1 MTDAQLLLLS
11 NLVYTD
17 YVYDY
22 DKDEKVYTCNN
33 KTISDIIDDVS
44 KHISRDKNS
53 QAMSWE
59 EWQEVL
65 ELIKKDP
72 ELMSL
77 KISHIKYDK
86 ATGARMVCFYD
97 EKQKQPYAV
106 FKGTGMY
113 EWKDNVLGGYQ
124 EETSQ
129 QRQALE
135 WIESLPYNNII
146 VSGHSKGGNKA
157 QFVAYL
163 SEKVTKCVS
172 FDGQGFSEEFINKYW
187 AEVQMNKNKITCY
200 AAENDFVN
208 IFLNWIDL
216 GERRIFV
223 PGYKCGSFAQNH
235 APNTLL
241 NIRDINKYQDCDI
254 SPSMKLAHEFTVFV
268 ANEAP
273 DDEKKRMLNFLAKVV
288 QKGVG
293 ENETDEAFEILFD
306 KDNVEELSSILAYL
320 ARFAVDKKLS
330 DEDIKNMLIPFGLD
344 KDTSKKIVKI
354 IKYVDITTNDGL
366 SGKSSRMLIY
376 SYSNG
381 ANLADAI
388 IKDSDISVTLITDII
403 NKTLKKA
410 SKLETSEVSFKDI
423 EVKEGETRDFSYR
436 KHGEI
441 RSKIYDFNRD
451 PFTYIDYSRQK
462 HLLSNLFSN
471 IDIDIRNIN
480 DFSSDVDETSKH
492 KEKRIDDVFEAV
504 ERESSNCS
512 KSIGT
517 GIEELTKITKRLEEL
532 ASKTK
537 VNVVHTPSINN
548 VFFKLCYL
556 ELFYN

>member
-11 NLVYTD
+11 NLVYRQEL
-17 YVYDY
+17 YQY
-22 DKDEKVYTCNN
+22 DKKSN
-33 KTISDIIDDVS
+33 KLECEDQSISKIINSISYDS
-44 KHISRDKNS
+44 K
-53 QAMSWE
+53 QEMSPKEWKEIIE
-59 EWQEVL
+59 E
-65 ELIKKDP
+65 IKKDP
-72 ELMSL
+72 ELMAL

-97 EKQKQPYAV
+97 EKEKQPYAV
-106 FKGTGMY
+106 FKGTGQF
-113 EWKDNVLGGYQ
+113 EWKPDVLGGYQ
-124 EETSQ
+124 KVTSQ

-146 VSGHSKGGNKA
+146 VAGHSNGGNKA

-163 SEKVTKCVS
+163 SEKVTKGVS

-187 AEVQMNKNKITCY
+187 AEIQMNKHKVTCY

-208 IFLNWIDL
+208 IFLNWVEL

-223 PGYKCGSFAQNH
+223 PGYKCGGSFAENH

-241 NIRDINKYQDCDI
+241 NINKYQDCDI

-273 DDEKKRMLNFLAKVV
+273 DDEKKRMLNYLAKVV

-293 ENETDEAFEILFD
+293 ENKKNEAIKILFD
-306 KDNVEELSSILAYL
+306 EDNVEELSSILAYL

-376 SYSNG
+376 SYSNS

-403 NKTLKKA
+403 NKSLKKA
-410 SKLETSEVSFKDI
+410 SKIETSELSFEDI
-423 EVKEGETRDFSYR
+423 EVREGIIRDFSYR

-462 HLLSNLFSN
+462 HLLSNYFLN
-471 IDIDIRNIN
+471 IDLDTRRIN
-480 DFSSDVDETSKH
+480 DFSSDVYEISKY
-492 KEKRIDDVFEAV
+492 KEKRIDNVFESV
-504 ERESSNCS
+504 ERESSRYS
-512 KSIGT
+512 EIIDADLKD
-517 GIEELTKITKRLEEL
+517 LTKITKRIEEL
-532 ASKTK
+532 ASNTK
-537 VNVVHTPSINN
+537 VNMVNTPSVNN
-548 VFFKLCYL
+548 VFFKLCYPD
-556 ELFYN
+556 LFSNFA